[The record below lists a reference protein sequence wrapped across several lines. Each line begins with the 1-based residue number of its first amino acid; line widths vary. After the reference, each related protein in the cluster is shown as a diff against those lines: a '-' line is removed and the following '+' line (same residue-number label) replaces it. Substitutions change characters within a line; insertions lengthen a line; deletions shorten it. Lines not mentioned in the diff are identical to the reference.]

1 MESALQI
8 YKNRFHFDG
17 WVFCTTTIG
26 TIKRQLRKEFILYND
41 ESQALHK
48 VIGFMKK
55 QKDIPEFVHRQ
66 GDEFLSLMIEIVN
79 EKQLEKGEN

>member
-1 MESALQI
+1 
-8 YKNRFHFDG
+8 
-17 WVFCTTTIG
+17 
-26 TIKRQLRKEFILYND
+26 
-41 ESQALHK
+41 
-48 VIGFMKK
+48 MKK